1 MPSINGAVLNLYAYE
16 QTLVAACG
24 RTDRK
29 AAEMT
34 DSASVPFST
43 GSADNSDVTLILPD
57 EIINKRNAAH
67 VPTLLILLA
76 IAAMVVVLAIT
87 QNPIPLLILSVGSMV
102 GLAVFGK
109 RMTQKFM
116 ANANREMA
124 KYITA
129 SLAQSNAFERAL
141 YEALSNGIFTRTF
154 RESLT
159 SNYQVEYL
167 EVPVKP
173 SGEPTWMI
181 QMLKGAKGY
190 RLRRKG

>member
-1 MPSINGAVLNLYAYE
+1 
-16 QTLVAACG
+16 
-24 RTDRK
+24 
-29 AAEMT
+29 MT
-34 DSASVPFST
+34 DSASIPFST
-43 GSADNSDVTLILPD
+43 GSADSSDVTLILPD

-76 IAAMVVVLAIT
+76 IAAMVVVLAMT
-87 QNPIPLLILSVGSMV
+87 QNPIPLLILFVGSMV

-141 YEALSNGIFTRTF
+141 YEALSIGIFTRTF

-167 EVPVKP
+167 EVPVEP

-181 QMLKGAKGY
+181 QMLQGAKGY